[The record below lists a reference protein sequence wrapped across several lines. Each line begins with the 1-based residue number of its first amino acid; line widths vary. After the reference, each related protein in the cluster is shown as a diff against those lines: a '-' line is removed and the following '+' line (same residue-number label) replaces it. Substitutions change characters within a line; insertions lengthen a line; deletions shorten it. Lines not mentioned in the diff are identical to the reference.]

1 MANVNIYSIN
11 EDRIRMLL
19 ETPDYKDLLD
29 KGAAWMKAEG
39 GDASDAVNREAATRF
54 IVMKCNEYFRVDR
67 SGYLVT
73 EERLLDE
80 IQKKVRQGLIFA
92 GTKAAPAQAS
102 NPFASKTS
110 SGMKKLLLIAL
121 GVFIAIDIIASIIF
135 LILTR

>member
-1 MANVNIYSIN
+1 MATVNAYSIN
-11 EDRIRMLL
+11 EERIRLLL
-19 ETPDYKDLLD
+19 ETPAYKGLVD
-29 KGAAWMKAEG
+29 KGAAWMKAES
-39 GDASDAVNREAATRF
+39 GDASDAVNREAAIRF

-67 SGYLVT
+67 TGHLGT

-80 IQKKVRQGLIFA
+80 IQKKVKQGLIFA

-121 GVFIAIDIIASIIF
+121 GAFIAIDIIASIIF
-135 LILTR
+135 LILMR